1 METLVIRSKSK
12 KAIRLLQEL
21 GKEIGA
27 ETKKLNKEEMED
39 FYLAQSIKKG
49 LKSGNATRE
58 RVMKALGK

>member
-49 LKSGNATRE
+49 LKSGNASRE

>member
-27 ETKKLNKEEMED
+27 ETKKLNKEEIED